1 MLLQE
6 KILTNLQMQNIIVL
20 NLKKRKGE
28 DMKTLANKVDEE
40 LHKQFKIYAINQGRT
55 VTEVVVEL
63 IKRELGIKK
72 EQSQ

>member
-1 MLLQE
+1 M
-6 KILTNLQMQNIIVL
+6 
-20 NLKKRKGE
+20 RKGGA
-28 DMKTLANKVDEE
+28 MKTLAIKVDDE

>member
-1 MLLQE
+1 MLLQD
-6 KILTNLQMQNIIVL
+6 KKLTNLQMQNIIVL
-20 NLKKRKGE
+20 NLQMRKGGA
-28 DMKTLANKVDEE
+28 MKTLAIKVDDE

-63 IKRELGIKK
+63 IKRDLGIKK

>member
-1 MLLQE
+1 
-6 KILTNLQMQNIIVL
+6 
-20 NLKKRKGE
+20 
-28 DMKTLANKVDEE
+28 MKTLAIKVDDE

>member
-20 NLKKRKGE
+20 NLQMRKGGA
-28 DMKTLANKVDEE
+28 MKTLAIKVDDE